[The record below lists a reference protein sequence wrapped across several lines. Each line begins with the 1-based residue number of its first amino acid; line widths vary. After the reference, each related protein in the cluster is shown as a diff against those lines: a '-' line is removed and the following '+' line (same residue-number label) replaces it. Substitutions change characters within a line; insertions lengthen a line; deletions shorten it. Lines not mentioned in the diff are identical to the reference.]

1 MIGRVVSN
9 KMKNAV
15 VVSVETLKPHPL
27 YHKRI
32 KHTKKIK
39 AQTLDLIENG
49 VMVRI
54 EQTKPVSAQIN
65 FKVVEILESSP
76 IVIAGDKKPTVSSKK
91 QKKGKK

>member
-1 MIGRVVSN
+1 MIGKVVSN

-15 VVSVETLKPHPL
+15 VVAVETLKPHAL

-39 AQTLDLIENG
+39 AFTTAALSPG

-54 EQTKPVSAQIN
+54 EQTRPISAQIN
-65 FKVVEILESSP
+65 FKVVE
-76 IVIAGDKKPTVSSKK
+76 VIKTEVKK
-91 QKKGKK
+91 

>member
-1 MIGRVVSN
+1 MIGKIVSN

-39 AQTLDLIENG
+39 ASTSEELANG
-49 VMVRI
+49 AMVRI
-54 EQTKPVSAQIN
+54 EQTRPISGQIN
-65 FKVVEILESSP
+65 FKVVEVLNTE
-76 IVIAGDKKPTVSSKK
+76 VKKR
-91 QKKGKK
+91 

>member
-1 MIGRVVSN
+1 MIGKIVSN

-39 AQTLDLIENG
+39 AFSNEDLAMG
-49 VMVRI
+49 LVVRI
-54 EQTKPVSAQIN
+54 EQTRPISGQIN
-65 FKVVEILESSP
+65 FKVVE
-76 IVIAGDKKPTVSSKK
+76 VINSEVKKR
-91 QKKGKK
+91 